1 MRAIL
6 LTAMFASMFAFGCA
20 ESFQRPAAATTST
33 TSAQLCSGSQVNGPD
48 GECVDQDSNT
58 YLEHDV
64 P

>member
-6 LTAMFASMFAFGCA
+6 TTAVLASFFCFGCA
-20 ESFQRPAAATTST
+20 ETFQRPAATTTT

-48 GECVDQDSNT
+48 GDCVDQDSNT